1 MKIWILATSVS
12 LTAIAGCT
20 PPKPVRPDPPSAQ
33 LVTAEKSYIED
44 SLNSVKNSLKDPDS
58 AKFYGIYATQK
69 PNQTK
74 PNICGYVN
82 AKNSY
87 GGYTGKK
94 PFLAT
99 PGHVSLWGDVV
110 IGGRSVASD
119 VIIGNC
125 TLAFGQ
131 PAKPSQDIEYR
142 W

>member
-1 MKIWILATSVS
+1 MKNWTFAAS
-12 LTAIAGCT
+12 LSLITLAGCAQQ
-20 PPKPVRPDPPSAQ
+20 KPVRSDPPSAQ
-33 LVTAEKSYIED
+33 LVTADKGYIDE

-74 PNICGYVN
+74 PSICGYVN

-99 PGHVSLWGDVV
+99 PGYVALWGDMV

-125 TLAFGQ
+125 TLAYGQ
-131 PAKPSQDIEYR
+131 PPKPNQDVEYR
-142 W
+142 